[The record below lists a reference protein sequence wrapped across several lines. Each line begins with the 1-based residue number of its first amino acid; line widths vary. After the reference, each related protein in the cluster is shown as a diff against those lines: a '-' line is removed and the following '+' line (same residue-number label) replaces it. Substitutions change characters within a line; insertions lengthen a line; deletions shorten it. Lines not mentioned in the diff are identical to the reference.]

1 MGLFGTHVYNR
12 VSTSTNVNINL
23 KDLKKPLED
32 IKEAIVD
39 SNDKLIEAQKEKFIE
54 INGITF
60 KASLIEAVTEIKD
73 NKFSVIFSPQS
84 RMDTIDFE
92 NDDLLSL
99 RETYNKIAKIIGME
113 LNGPVCT
120 CGKTTEKISLGSS
133 IRDRFDIFDDFL
145 IWCPDCR
152 KKLMLAEQLYRKF
165 EDYSFGLGRYRIIFL
180 DGQEEIIEDNPYELR
195 GSHKDIPEGI
205 L

>member
-1 MGLFGTHVYNR
+1 MGLFSTHVYNR

-84 RMDTIDFE
+84 RMDTMDFE

-99 RETYNKIAKIIGME
+99 RTTYNKIAKIIGIE
-113 LNGPVCT
+113 LNGSACA
-120 CGKTTEKISLGSS
+120 CGKTTEKISLDSS

-145 IWCPDCR
+145 VWCPDCR
-152 KKLMLAEQLYRKF
+152 KKLMLEEQLYRKF
-165 EDYSFGLGRYRIIFL
+165 EDYSVGLGRYKIIFL

-195 GSHKDIPEGI
+195 SRYRDIPEGI